1 MLKLNLYLIKS
12 NKKNSFT
19 FLYPFLNNKNE
30 NLLVYN
36 IFHNNLLFIRDIFKM
51 IVKRKQFQN
60 NIILQ
65 LKTAISQWKEETQL
79 KNKKYHNEYIITSQI
94 INEETKEYFS
104 KTNYFTNNN
113 NNYTEKEKFNE
124 EDIGNNV
131 IYKDKLVYINNYDHL
146 DFYSASKCE

>member
-1 MLKLNLYLIKS
+1 M
-12 NKKNSFT
+12 
-19 FLYPFLNNKNE
+19 
-30 NLLVYN
+30 
-36 IFHNNLLFIRDIFKM
+36 
-51 IVKRKQFQN
+51 KRKQFQN
-60 NIILQ
+60 SIILQ

>member
-1 MLKLNLYLIKS
+1 M
-12 NKKNSFT
+12 
-19 FLYPFLNNKNE
+19 
-30 NLLVYN
+30 
-36 IFHNNLLFIRDIFKM
+36 
-51 IVKRKQFQN
+51 
-60 NIILQ
+60 
-65 LKTAISQWKEETQL
+65 KTAINQGKEETQL

>member
-1 MLKLNLYLIKS
+1 
-12 NKKNSFT
+12 
-19 FLYPFLNNKNE
+19 
-30 NLLVYN
+30 
-36 IFHNNLLFIRDIFKM
+36 M

-113 NNYTEKEKFNE
+113 NNYTEKEKFNN